1 MLVYESLFKDSH
13 NNFEEEINML
23 HNEYVEQVNR
33 MMNKGL
39 RGRIILDKDDSKK
52 FEPESMEPRVIEME
66 NVLPVEDWETTF
78 EIDRLMNEG
87 LGDSLM
93 MDDDEH

>member
-1 MLVYESLFKDSH
+1 
-13 NNFEEEINML
+13 ML

-39 RGRIILDKDDSKK
+39 RGGIILDKDDSKK
-52 FEPESMEPRVIEME
+52 FEPESMETRVTEME

-87 LGDSLM
+87 LGDSFM
-93 MDDDEH
+93 MDDDEHRQLVSPERREEDQFIGT

>member
-1 MLVYESLFKDSH
+1 
-13 NNFEEEINML
+13 ML

-33 MMNKGL
+33 VMNKGF
-39 RGRIILDKDDSKK
+39 RGGIILDKDDSKK
-52 FEPESMEPRVIEME
+52 FEPESMEPRVTEME

-87 LGDSLM
+87 LGDSFM
-93 MDDDEH
+93 MDDDEHRRLVSPERREEDQFIGT